1 MKQEALAKLVGLN
14 KFQMMVISKKK
25 MSDQLSEEQL
35 MLQLKKQFGVSLP
48 LKHFNLVLVQD
59 VKEEQVLSEKNE
71 EEEKP
76 NSAE

>member
-1 MKQEALAKLVGLN
+1 MKQEALAKLVGLK